1 MDAEPSIP
9 AVDKGKGKAVDMPKK
24 VTFATPEG
32 PGSGATTPSTK
43 PEDPATEKIPDP
55 LVDGVVGQLELYRSG
70 AVKMR
75 LTNGILLDVSL
86 FQLQLLV
93 VRP

>member
-9 AVDKGKGKAVDMPKK
+9 AVDKGKGKAVDIPKK

-43 PEDPATEKIPDP
+43 PEDPTTEKIPDP

-70 AVKMR
+70 AIKMR
-75 LTNGILLDVSL
+75 LANGILLDVSL
-86 FQLQLLV
+86 PQSRLLAV
-93 VRP
+93 GP